1 MEIRPPISVIGDWA
15 ITSPRP
21 LPGYGHAEDRRTA
34 LAAGFDAH
42 LVKPVEPEVLQ
53 QVLAEQGAA
62 TQRDV
67 NRGRSTANFSSGSR
81 FGGGGFGGF
90 RGGGRGGRR

>member
-1 MEIRPPISVIGDWA
+1 MEIRPPISVIGHWA

-42 LVKPVEPEVLQ
+42 LVKPL
-53 QVLAEQGAA
+53 
-62 TQRDV
+62 TQERLMELLSD
-67 NRGRSTANFSSGSR
+67 
-81 FGGGGFGGF
+81 
-90 RGGGRGGRR
+90 